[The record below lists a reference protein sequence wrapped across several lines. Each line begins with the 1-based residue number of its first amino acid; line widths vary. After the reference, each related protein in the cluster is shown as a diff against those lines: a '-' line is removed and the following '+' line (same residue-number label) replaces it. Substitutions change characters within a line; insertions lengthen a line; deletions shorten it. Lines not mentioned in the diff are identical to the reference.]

1 MKLPRPEANVPA
13 NLKVG
18 LVGLGVMGRNH
29 ARVLNNLPGID
40 LVAVHDAAGDPTKA
54 VKAEILLESVP
65 EFIPKNLDYCVVAV
79 PTVYHED
86 VALEIVDMGAHVLI
100 EKPVAHS
107 VSSAI
112 KIQAALA
119 NAHLVGAVG
128 QVERYNPA
136 LAKARE
142 LIAQGLLGNIYE
154 VFTRRQ
160 GWHPTR
166 IADVG
171 VVKDLATHDI
181 DLTAWITQRRYE
193 KVAAFT
199 GHHSGKKHE
208 DIVSITAMME
218 GGVVTNHII
227 DWLSPNKI
235 RETRILG
242 EKGCLIADT
251 LNVKLAFYPNDL
263 YDADT
268 FRGVIDGDI
277 TYYKL
282 DKKEPLILEHEAF
295 RDFILGESNNVA
307 TVESGIEVLKVC
319 EAVLKSA
326 KTGNSVNLVG

>member
-1 MKLPRPEANVPA
+1 MPS

-18 LVGLGVMGRNH
+18 LIGLGVMGRNH

-40 LVAVHDAAGDPTKA
+40 LVAAHDPGGDPTKA
-54 VKAEILLESVP
+54 VKADILLESISQFV
-65 EFIPKNLDYCVVAV
+65 PKNLDYCVIAV
-79 PTVYHED
+79 PTVYHEE
-86 VALEIVDMGAHVLI
+86 VALEVIDMGANLLV
-100 EKPVAHS
+100 EKPVAHT
-107 VSSAI
+107 VQSATNI
-112 KIQAALA
+112 NDNLN

-128 QVERYNPA
+128 QIERYNPA
-136 LAKARE
+136 LMKARQ
-142 LIAQGLLGNIYE
+142 LIEEGLLGNIYE

-181 DLTAWITQRRYE
+181 DLSAWITQRKYE
-193 KVAAFT
+193 KVFAFT
-199 GHHSGKKHE
+199 GHHSGKEHE
-208 DIVSITAMME
+208 DIVSITAMLS

-251 LNVKLAFYPNDL
+251 LNVKLAFYPNAL
-263 YDADT
+263 YHEDD
-268 FRGVIDGDI
+268 FCGVVDGDI

-282 DKKEPLILEHEAF
+282 DKKEPLISEHEAF
-295 RDFILGESNNVA
+295 REYVLGRSQDVA
-307 TVESGIEVLKVC
+307 TVKSGIEVLKVA
-319 EAVLKSA
+319 EAILKSA
-326 KTGNSVNLVG
+326 KTGDSVDLVS

>member
-1 MKLPRPEANVPA
+1 MPA
-13 NLKVG
+13 NLQVA
-18 LVGLGVMGRNH
+18 LIGLGMMGRNH

-40 LVAVHDAAGDPTKA
+40 LVGVYDPLGDSMGVVKPDLMVNSISQLVH
-54 VKAEILLESVP
+54 
-65 EFIPKNLDYCVVAV
+65 KNLDYCVIAV
-79 PTVYHED
+79 PTVHHEE
-86 VALEIVDMGAHVLI
+86 VALEVIDMGANILI

-107 VSSAI
+107 SISATN
-112 KIQAALA
+112 IQRALA

-128 QVERYNPA
+128 QIERYNPA

-142 LIAQGLLGNIYE
+142 LIQSGFLGEIYE

-181 DLTAWITQRRYE
+181 DLTSWITNKKYE
-193 KVAAFT
+193 NVFALT
-199 GHHSGKKHE
+199 GYHSGKKHE
-208 DIVSITAMME
+208 DIVSITAALE
-218 GGVVTNHII
+218 DGVVVNHII

-251 LNVKLAFYPNDL
+251 LNVKLAFYPNAL
-263 YDADT
+263 YDPNKFT
-268 FRGVIDGDI
+268 GVIDGDI

-282 DKKEPLILEHEAF
+282 DKKEPLVSEHEAF
-295 RDFILGESNNVA
+295 RDYVLGESANIA
-307 TVESGIEVLKVC
+307 TIESGVTVLQVC
-319 EAVLKSA
+319 EAVLKNTTRRIFFRTL
-326 KTGNSVNLVG
+326 KNT

>member
-1 MKLPRPEANVPA
+1 MSAD
-13 NLKVG
+13 LKVG
-18 LVGLGVMGRNH
+18 LIGLGVMGRNH
-29 ARVLNNLPGID
+29 ARVLNNLPGVQ
-40 LVAVHDAAGDPTKA
+40 LVAAHDPGGDPTKA
-54 VKAEILLESVP
+54 VKAEILLESVAK
-65 EFIPKNLDYCVVAV
+65 FIPKNIDYCVIAV
-79 PTVYHED
+79 PTIYHED
-86 VALEIVDMGAHVLI
+86 VALEIIDMGAHVLV

-112 KIQAALA
+112 NIQSALA

-128 QVERYNPA
+128 QIERYNPA
-136 LAKARE
+136 LAKARQ
-142 LIAQGLLGNIYE
+142 LIEQGLLGNIYE

-199 GHHSGKKHE
+199 GHHSGKEHE
-208 DIVSITAMME
+208 DIVSITAMMQ

-263 YDADT
+263 YDSDT
-268 FRGVIDGDI
+268 FRGVVDGDI

-282 DKKEPLILEHEAF
+282 DKKEPLILEHEEF
-295 RDFILGESNNVA
+295 RDFVLGESSNVA

-319 EAVLKSA
+319 EAILKSS
-326 KTGNSVNLVG
+326 KTGNSVSLVS

>member
-1 MKLPRPEANVPA
+1 MPA
-13 NLKVG
+13 NLQVG
-18 LVGLGVMGRNH
+18 LIGLGMMGRNH
-29 ARVLNNLPGID
+29 LRVLNNLPGVS
-40 LVAVHDAAGDPTKA
+40 LAGVYDPLGDSTGA
-54 VKAEILLESVP
+54 VKPGLMVESISQL
-65 EFIPKNLDYCVVAV
+65 IPKNLDYCVVAV
-79 PTVYHED
+79 PTIYHED
-86 VALEIVDMGAHVLI
+86 VALEVIDMGVNVFV

-107 VSSAI
+107 SQSAI
-112 KIQAALA
+112 KIQSALA

-128 QVERYNPA
+128 QIERYNPA
-136 LAKARE
+136 LSKARE
-142 LIAQGLLGNIYE
+142 LISNGLLGNIYE

-181 DLTAWITQRRYE
+181 DLTSWITNKKY
-193 KVAAFT
+193 KKISAFT
-199 GHHSGKKHE
+199 GYHSGKEHE

-218 GGVVTNHII
+218 DGVVANHII

-251 LNVKLAFYPNDL
+251 LNVKLAFYPNAL
-263 YDADT
+263 YDPNE
-268 FRGVIDGDI
+268 FKGVVDGNI

-282 DKKEPLILEHEAF
+282 DKKEPLLSEHEAF
-295 RDFILGESNNVA
+295 RDYIIGDSSNVA
-307 TVESGIEVLKVC
+307 TIESGVEVLRVC

-326 KTGNSVNLVG
+326 KTGNSVSLVS